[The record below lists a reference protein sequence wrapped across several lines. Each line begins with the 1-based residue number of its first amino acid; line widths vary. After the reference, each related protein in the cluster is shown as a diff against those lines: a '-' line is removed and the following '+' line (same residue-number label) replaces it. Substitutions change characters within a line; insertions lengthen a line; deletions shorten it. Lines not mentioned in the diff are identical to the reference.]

1 LSKKNFLLII
11 FIVLIIIAYG
21 TVNKRDYIKHK
32 LLTNLPPHVQ
42 TAVQLI
48 NAPER
53 VKHFKNDYNVNF
65 LPNTQFINLNYN
77 EINLGFEPSEDLIN
91 NYSEEEEKISF
102 KIDVYE
108 DFIYAFDSKANVK
121 KFKLI
126 LNEGEIK
133 PTEYKNI
140 PTNLK
145 NIFSV
150 LDVLIHDKMLYI
162 SYLIKTPECQYLKI
176 SRSKISIIPLDFK
189 IIYQPEFCFNNLQ
202 AARLQFYNHNNKDG
216 LLISTSVVHAKE
228 QRLAQDPQS
237 IQGKILFLDL
247 NNNMPNIFSY
257 GHRSPQGLLVI
268 NDTILSTEHGPNGG
282 DEINKIEYKGN
293 YGWPISSYGEPY
305 YEDSLKPVFRK
316 DHKNNGFIE
325 PIFSFI
331 PSIGISE
338 IINLPNSFSQHWQ
351 NNFILSSL
359 NNNSL
364 FRIKFDDKYSKVI
377 YFERIFIGKRIRDIK
392 YYNKLNIILLA
403 QEYDSTLGIL
413 SN

>member
-1 LSKKNFLLII
+1 
-11 FIVLIIIAYG
+11 
-21 TVNKRDYIKHK
+21 
-32 LLTNLPPHVQ
+32 
-42 TAVQLI
+42 
-48 NAPER
+48 
-53 VKHFKNDYNVNF
+53 
-65 LPNTQFINLNYN
+65 
-77 EINLGFEPSEDLIN
+77 
-91 NYSEEEEKISF
+91 
-102 KIDVYE
+102 
-108 DFIYAFDSKANVK
+108 
-121 KFKLI
+121 
-126 LNEGEIK
+126 
-133 PTEYKNI
+133 
-140 PTNLK
+140 
-145 NIFSV
+145 
-150 LDVLIHDKMLYI
+150 
-162 SYLIKTPECQYLKI
+162 
-176 SRSKISIIPLDFK
+176 
-189 IIYQPEFCFNNLQ
+189 
-202 AARLQFYNHNNKDG
+202 
-216 LLISTSVVHAKE
+216 
-228 QRLAQDPQS
+228 
-237 IQGKILFLDL
+237 
-247 NNNMPNIFSY
+247 
-257 GHRSPQGLLVI
+257 VI

-305 YEDSLKPVFRK
+305 YEDSLKPIFSK

-377 YFERIFIGKRIRDIK
+377 YSERIFIGKRIRDIK